1 MAGWTLAIDF
11 GTCFTTVATEEG
23 GRVEI
28 VEIENSRYLP
38 SLVCLSEDGGL
49 MVGRAAVSRAA
60 IHPELAEPVPKR
72 ALLGAPY
79 VRLGHRDVP
88 VIDLVAAVLTK
99 ASGEAVRRHGGRAP
113 GAVVMTHPAAWG
125 ETERALLS
133 RAAERAGLCDPR
145 LGRPSF
151 MPEPVAAAARY
162 TTDSLPVGGHVA
174 VFDFGGGTLDT
185 AVLCRTATGFELAGP
200 PGGDPHLGGLDLD
213 EALLTLVEEEAARA
227 DPQAWDALVTGGS
240 LRSKRARAQ
249 LRRDITEAK
258 ESLSDHLAHSIVPDG
273 FSAPIRISRA
283 AFEARIDNLLSR
295 GVDELLVTVEQA
307 GITPADLAAVF
318 LTGGSSRVPR
328 AAYLIADRLG
338 IAPTIQGDPKCVV
351 VLGALRDLAPVPA
364 AVPRPRILTAQT
376 AYRTGRTPPEPAP
389 ARPAARTALSWKAT
403 HGAGGRVLTA
413 REGMVY
419 VGGTR
424 ITGYDSETGVP
435 MWSSRD
441 TPPLERLA
449 LAGNTLYGRA
459 GDALLA
465 LDAGNGDP
473 RWAYRASGI
482 VLPAGDVV
490 YVHDPGRL
498 IALGADSGRP
508 TWHRYAG
515 AYGIADPGEGVVY
528 AAGRAEVTALDAKT
542 GEALWRFR
550 RTSRTAPAVLGGIL
564 YGTGDGKLFA
574 LDAGTGE
581 PLWEVPSGPGTP
593 VLADDMV
600 IVAAGG
606 GSVSSYDPR
615 TGRLRWKATAIA
627 RTPLPPSAGSGV
639 VCVRED
645 AGCLCLDA
653 ADGRVRWR
661 ARGVRG
667 VPIIAA
673 DAAYAVVA
681 SLGRTSLAA
690 LDLASGTV
698 RWAIDFGRAAVAE
711 PLLMDGL
718 LYTLTATTGSTSTVL
733 AIDAATGPI

>member
-11 GTCFTTVATEEG
+11 GTCFTTVATAEG

-38 SLVCLSEDGGL
+38 SLVCLGEDGGL

-60 IHPELAEPVPKR
+60 VHPELAEPVPKR

-79 VRLGHRDVP
+79 VRLGHRDVA
-88 VIDLVAAVLTK
+88 VIEVVAAVLAK
-99 ASGEAVRRHGGRAP
+99 ASGEAVRRRGGRAP

-133 RAAERAGLCDPR
+133 RAAERAGLCHPR

-151 MPEPVAAAARY
+151 MAEPVAAAARY
-162 TTDSLPVGGHVA
+162 ATDSLPVGGHVA

-185 AVLCRTATGFELAGP
+185 AVLRRTATGFELAGP

-213 EALLTLVEEEAARA
+213 EALLALVEEEAARV
-227 DPQAWDALVTGGS
+227 DPQAWDALVTGDS

-258 ESLSDHLAHSIVPDG
+258 EALSDHLSHSIVPDG

-283 AFEARIDNLLSR
+283 AFEARIDNLLAR
-295 GVDELLVTVEQA
+295 GVAELLITVEQA
-307 GITPADLAAVF
+307 GITPADLAAVY

-328 AAYLIADRLG
+328 VAYLVADMLG
-338 IAPTIQGDPKCVV
+338 VTPAVQDDPKCVV
-351 VLGALRDLAPVPA
+351 VLGALQDMAPAPT
-364 AVPRPRILTAQT
+364 AVPRLRILTPQT
-376 AYRTGRTPPEPAP
+376 AYQTGRVPPEPAP
-389 ARPAARTALSWKAT
+389 ARPAARTALPWKAT
-403 HGAGGRVLTA
+403 HGADGRVLAA
-413 REGMVY
+413 REGSVY

-424 ITGYDSETGVP
+424 ITAYDSEAGIPV
-435 MWSSRD
+435 WSSRD

-449 LAGNTLYGRA
+449 LSGNTLYGRA
-459 GDALLA
+459 GDVLLA
-465 LDAGNGDP
+465 LDAGSGDP
-473 RWAYRASGI
+473 RWAYRASGT
-482 VLPAGDVV
+482 VVPAGDVV
-490 YVHDPGRL
+490 YIHEPGRL
-498 IALGADSGRP
+498 LALGADNGRP
-508 TWHRYAG
+508 VWHRSAG

-528 AAGRAEVTALDAKT
+528 AAERVEVTALDTKT

-550 RTSRTAPAVLGGIL
+550 RASRAAPAVLGGVL

-581 PLWEVPSGPGTP
+581 LLWEAASGPGAP
-593 VLADDMV
+593 VLSDDTV
-600 IVAAGG
+600 IVAGG
-606 GSVSSYDPR
+606 GRVSSYDPR
-615 TGRLRWKATAIA
+615 TGRLRWKATTS
-627 RTPLPPSAGSGV
+627 TPAALPPSAGSGV

-645 AGCLCLDA
+645 TGCLCLDA

-661 ARGVRG
+661 ARGIRG

-673 DAAYAVVA
+673 DAVYAVVT
-681 SLGRTSLAA
+681 SPGHTSLAA
-690 LDLASGTV
+690 LGLASGAT

-718 LYTLTATTGSTSTVL
+718 LHTLTATTGSTSTVL
-733 AIDAATGPI
+733 AIDAATGRI